1 MGPGVGVTIVVLEAV
16 EVVFETVELAP
27 AVTKGVVLLEAVIE
41 DVEFV

>member
-1 MGPGVGVTIVVLEAV
+1 MGPGGGVTIVVLEAV

-41 DVEFV
+41 DVLFV